1 MTLGKKAIV
10 SITVTSLLLSAVLLL
25 LSKQVIPGS
34 SGRLEAQNIRQNAQR
49 TVSMLEDEIARLES
63 TLPDWSNRDDTYPFP

>member
-25 LSKQVIPGS
+25 LSKQVIPVS
-34 SGRLEAQNIRQNAQR
+34 SGRLEEQNIRQNAQR